1 MKSRDDMKKRSVFQT
16 LIKNYV
22 LFTAVLVLIVLLTIF
37 LSAVF
42 LTSSMQDET
51 MPKIT
56 AEDLV
61 TADYESIDMTDLSI
75 AGGWIEII
83 NHQGDVIYIK
93 GDKKTDEMSYSL
105 SDLADLVG
113 YQEHQSYFYQSEAFV
128 SLDNEDLI
136 LLVVLPE
143 DAVELSI
150 NITFG
155 LFDTSNHIIIT
166 LILSVVVFILLFIG
180 NVWVYTKWTA
190 KKIKMPLEK
199 ISLGLKEVTE
209 KQLETPMDFKAEY
222 EFLEIRDAFNMMIDK
237 LHQQALEKQEI
248 EHLKNE
254 MFVHISHDLKTP
266 ITTISGFSKALSE
279 GMIKDP
285 DRVKSVLETIYQKS
299 QKLTQLVEDLFELSK
314 LENVGYKLEM
324 KHENIVEVVRLVVAE
339 FYEQAE
345 NYLIELEFDCDLER
359 LMVMIDKKAIHR
371 ALSNLL
377 SNAIHYNPEHT
388 KVSVE
393 LKAEK
398 ESVIIN
404 VKDNGIGI
412 DESIKKHIF
421 MPFYRGDA
429 SRASKEGSGL
439 GLAITKKIIEKHGGQ
454 IDLIEDDEF
463 KTIFKIT
470 INF

>member
-1 MKSRDDMKKRSVFQT
+1 MKKRSVFQT

-22 LFTAVLVLIVLLTIF
+22 LFTAVLVFIVFLTIM

-42 LTSSMQDET
+42 LTSSMQDEV

-56 AEDLV
+56 AESLV
-61 TADYESIDMTDLSI
+61 KENYETIDMTDLEI

-83 NHQGDVIYIK
+83 DSQGDVIFVK
-93 GDKKTDEMSYSL
+93 GDKKTTFMNYTL
-105 SDLADLVG
+105 ADLADLVG
-113 YQEHQSYFYQSEAFV
+113 YQEHQAYFYQSEAFL
-128 SLDNEDLI
+128 STEDETLI

-143 DAVELSI
+143 DAVELNI

-155 LFDTSNHIIIT
+155 LFDTSNHIVIT
-166 LILSVVVFILLFIG
+166 LILSVIVFILLFIG

-222 EFLEIRDAFNMMIDK
+222 EFLEIRDAFNMMIEK

-279 GMIKDP
+279 GMINDP
-285 DRVKSVLETIYQKS
+285 VKVKNVLNTIYQKS
-299 QKLTQLVEDLFELSK
+299 QKLTQLVDDLFELSK
-314 LENVGYKLEM
+314 LENAGYQLEM
-324 KHENIVEVVRLVVAE
+324 KDENIVEVVRLVVAE

-345 NYLIELEFDCDLER
+345 EKDIELAFNCDLER
-359 LMVMIDKKAIHR
+359 FMLKIDKKAIHR
-371 ALSNLL
+371 AISNLL
-377 SNAIHYNPEHT
+377 SNAIHYNPKHT

-393 LKAEK
+393 LKAIK
-398 ESVIIN
+398 SSVIID
-404 VKDNGIGI
+404 VKDNGVGI
-412 DESIKKHIF
+412 DEHIRKHIF
-421 MPFYRGDA
+421 MPFYRGDT
-429 SRASKEGSGL
+429 SRTSKEGSGL
-439 GLAITKKIIEKHGGQ
+439 GLAITKKLVEKHGGD
-454 IDLIEDDEF
+454 IVLTADEHD
-463 KTIFKIT
+463 KTIFRIT
-470 INF
+470 MNL